1 MGLTS
6 DRKREWIPVKISER
20 GSSVLRGCGR
30 GPSDVGQGL
39 TPGALGVTGR
49 GALIGWWI
57 NISLTKTENLEGS
70 GF

>member
-6 DRKREWIPVKISER
+6 DRRREWIPVKISER

-30 GPSDVGQGL
+30 GPRDVGQGL
-39 TPGALGVTGR
+39 TLGAVGVTDR

-57 NISLTKTENLEGS
+57 NINLVQTEKLEES